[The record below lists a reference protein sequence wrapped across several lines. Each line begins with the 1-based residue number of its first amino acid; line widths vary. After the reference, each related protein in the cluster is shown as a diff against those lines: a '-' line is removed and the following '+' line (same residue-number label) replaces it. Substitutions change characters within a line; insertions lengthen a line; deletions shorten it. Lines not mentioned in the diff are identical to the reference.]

1 VEQEKGLSERRAC
14 RLLELDRS
22 SYRYAAVADGDA
34 ELRGK
39 LLELARQKPRYG
51 YRRLHVLLQRQGQAV
66 NVKRI
71 YRLYREEGLRV
82 RRQRRKRL
90 VRSMP
95 AEIAAAAGRP
105 GVGDGL
111 HHRRAG

>member
-1 VEQEKGLSERRAC
+1 M
-14 RLLELDRS
+14 
-22 SYRYAAVADGDA
+22 ADGDA

-82 RRQRRKRL
+82 RRRQRKL
-90 VRSMP
+90 CY
-95 AEIAAAAGRP
+95 AF
-105 GVGDGL
+105 
-111 HHRRAG
+111 

>member
-1 VEQEKGLSERRAC
+1 LRQEGAFVEQEKGLSERRAC

-22 SYRYAAVADGDA
+22 SYRYQAVADGDA

-51 YRRLHVLLQRQGQAV
+51 YRRLNVLLQRQGQTV
-66 NVKRI
+66 NVKRV
-71 YRLYREEGLRV
+71 YRLYREEGLMV

-95 AEIAAAAGRP
+95 GEPR
-105 GVGDGL
+105 L
-111 HHRRAG
+111 QRANQE